1 MLAKES
7 VRKGRERGKW
17 VKTSCVLKST
27 TVILSSFLPSSCPVG
42 MWAN

>member
-17 VKTSCVLKST
+17 VKTGCFLKST
-27 TVILSSFLPSSCPVG
+27 TVTPFSFLPLFCPVG